1 MKNVWFSLVSML
13 LAATA
18 FFHHSD
24 AAQAS
29 EKPTRGSLFETLES
43 ISAVHERLTEKERTK
58 KEMISLLEPYMEH
71 DFAARY
77 VDANAFKEEK
87 GWIFYGTDAPEL
99 AIPFFSYDEKTKVAE
114 ADGHYTVY
122 ECIGHQNGGP
132 VSYDNDYLTV
142 TIKNREGSLKVTN
155 IGQTDTRPSGNEILP
170 EKAAEEKQ
178 NPEFFERGR
187 SEKEPVF
194 PLFVIDFNWSLAGFL
209 Q

>member
-142 TIKNREGSLKVTN
+142 SIKNREGSLKVIN

-170 EKAAEEKQ
+170 EKAAKEKQ
-178 NPEFFERGR
+178 TRNFLKEGGQKKNPYFR
-187 SEKEPVF
+187 
-194 PLFVIDFNWSLAGFL
+194 FL
-209 Q
+209 